1 MKKQTIQIV
10 VIASAV
16 AVTGYLYSLKPV
28 RLQTAE
34 KSGHNNGMVAGSKP
48 APATAVN
55 VEALSATAKTAIGP
69 NLSVHINEL
78 EGQLKTA
85 QGTEKTSLQ
94 LQLAKAWDNVSQPA
108 PAAFYYQAAAKSENK
123 FDDWLQAGNRFNS
136 AFRVTQDST
145 LQATMLAGSVEAFT
159 KATAMQP
166 NNLEAKT
173 GLGVAYVNGGAP
185 SPMQGISLLLE
196 VVGKDPNNWNAN
208 FNLGLFSMKSGQFD
222 KAVIR
227 FTKLIEM
234 KSGDKRSIE
243 PYFYLAESYKQLG
256 EKEKAIAAYTACK
269 EMMSDDPE
277 FTKQIDRYISELKH

>member
-48 APATAVN
+48 APAATVS

-78 EGQLKTA
+78 EGQLKA
-85 QGTEKTSLQ
+85 ASGAEKTSLQ

-108 PAAFYYQAAAKSENK
+108 PAAFYYQTAAKSENK

-159 KATAMQP
+159 KATTMQP

-173 GLGVAYVNGGAP
+173 GLGIAYVNGGAP

-196 VVGKDPNNWNAN
+196 VVGKEPNNWNAN

-234 KSGDKRSIE
+234 KTGDKRSIE